1 MSMITPGRK
10 MPRND
15 IDVYLQPLINEL
27 WTTSVDAYD
36 SFKQEIFKLHATLI
50 WTTNDF
56 PGLAT
61 LYRWKTY
68 TGLASHLVTLTLHP
82 IISKLA
88 ANDVFGNIIV
98 FLIRGIDLD

>member
-1 MSMITPGRK
+1 MITPGRK

-50 WTTNDF
+50 WTTNDLL
-56 PGLAT
+56 GLAT
-61 LYRWKTY
+61 LYRWETY

-88 ANDVFGNIIV
+88 ANDVFGKIIV